1 MKLAV
6 AFPGIG
12 YHVDKPL
19 LYYGKKVAAAH
30 GYDLM
35 DVPYGNFPSG
45 VKGDAK
51 KMEECFYLA
60 LEQAEELLKNVDF
73 SAYEEIL
80 FLSKSVGTAIAS
92 AYGKKHHLTTK
103 NVYFTP
109 VAQSFPLMEQP
120 GIVFHGTKDGWVK
133 TEIVKAECEK
143 RNLPLFIIADAN
155 HSLETGEWERDLE
168 NLLDVMREVNRYLG
182 KETAE

>member
-19 LYYGKKVAAAH
+19 LYYGKRVAASH
-30 GYDLM
+30 GYELK
-35 DVPYGNFPSG
+35 DVPYGNFPPG
-45 VKGDAK
+45 VKGDVQ
-51 KMEECFYLA
+51 KMESCFYLA
-60 LEQAEELLKNVDF
+60 LEQAEEILKDVDF
-73 SAYEEIL
+73 SAYEETL

-92 AYGKKHHLTTK
+92 AYGTKHGLKTK

-120 GIVFHGTKDGWVK
+120 GIVFHGTKDGWVE
-133 TEIVKAECEK
+133 TEIVKEECKK
-143 RNLPLFIIADAN
+143 RDLPLFIIENAN
-155 HSLETGEWERDLE
+155 HSLETGEWERDLR
-168 NLLDVMREVNRYLG
+168 NLLDVMREVDRYLEE
-182 KETAE
+182 KEEE